1 MRADITS
8 LFGLNVYTN
17 QGTYVGKV
25 NDLVFDVDER
35 IVSGIALSDINR
47 DIFDVQ
53 TRGVILPYRWV
64 VTTGDIVIIRDV
76 VSRFK
81 KPVKEEPKED

>member
-35 IVSGIALSDINR
+35 IVSGLALSDINR

-81 KPVKEEPKED
+81 KPAKEEAKDD

>member
-35 IVSGIALSDINR
+35 VVSGLALSDINR
-47 DIFDVQ
+47 DIFDVT
-53 TRGVILPYRWV
+53 TRGIILPYRWV
-64 VTTGDIVIIRDV
+64 VTTGDIVLIRDIV
-76 VSRFK
+76 KRFK
-81 KPVKEEPKED
+81 KPAKEEEKED

>member
-35 IVSGIALSDINR
+35 VVSGLALSDINR
-47 DIFDVQ
+47 DIFDVT

-64 VTTGDIVIIRDV
+64 VTTGDIVLIRDIV
-76 VSRFK
+76 KRFK
-81 KPVKEEPKED
+81 KPVQEGEKED